1 MFASLH
7 TSSLAVRHV
16 EGRGNLR
23 GLAAVL
29 LGRAQTALRV
39 QAERKALRQLDVFR
53 LADIGLSAE
62 AAAREAARPLW
73 DAPKAWRRSI

>member
-16 EGRGNLR
+16 AGRGTL
-23 GLAAVL
+23 
-29 LGRAQTALRV
+29 RAQAASLITSLQAALRV
-39 QAERKALRQLDVFR
+39 RAERKALLQLDGFR

-62 AAAREAARPLW
+62 EAAREAARPLW
-73 DAPKAWRRSI
+73 DAPKAWRNA